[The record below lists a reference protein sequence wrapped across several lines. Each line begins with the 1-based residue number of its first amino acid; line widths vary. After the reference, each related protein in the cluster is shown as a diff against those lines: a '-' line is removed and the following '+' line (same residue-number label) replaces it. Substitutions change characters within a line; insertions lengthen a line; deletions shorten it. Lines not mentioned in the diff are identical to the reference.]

1 MHQMQLIQLTR
12 RLSIAVVMLCEHWT
26 WTWQIVLHPP
36 PINHRLGHDR
46 IATVNH
52 ESLLKLCPVNQN
64 RFVCYILDGCHSLE
78 TQLST
83 PAHVYASRIGLRGH
97 IAHHTEYTYTHTNA
111 PNAPHTHSYTIPY
124 IIHARKCTN
133 CLICAAHHQ
142 NRFVRH
148 YSSYDWN
155 VTQKQQQSTAAAAAT
170 SSRNVINT
178 AGICSLLIS
187 WCVAFDS

>member
-1 MHQMQLIQLTR
+1 MRQMQLIQLTR

-46 IATVNH
+46 IAAVNH

-97 IAHHTEYTYTHTNA
+97 IAHHTEYTHTHERTKCSTHTLIY
-111 PNAPHTHSYTIPY
+111 YTIHYTCAQMHELSHLRRTPSKPFRPALF
-124 IIHARKCTN
+124 IIRLK
-133 CLICAAHHQ
+133 
-142 NRFVRH
+142 
-148 YSSYDWN
+148 
-155 VTQKQQQSTAAAAAT
+155 
-170 SSRNVINT
+170 RNTKTTTVNS
-178 AGICSLLIS
+178 GGSGN
-187 WCVAFDS
+187 